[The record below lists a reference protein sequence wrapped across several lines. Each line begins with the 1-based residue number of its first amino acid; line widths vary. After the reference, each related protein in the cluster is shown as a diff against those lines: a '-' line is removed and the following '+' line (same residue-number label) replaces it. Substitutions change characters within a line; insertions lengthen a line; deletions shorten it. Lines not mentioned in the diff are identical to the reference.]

1 MDFLSNI
8 TIPLAAI
15 ASTLLLS
22 ILALKIFAGIGPEKK
37 RKKRYHPVA
46 GTLYHQILNFHRL
59 HDYYTDLARKY
70 KTFRLVGIDHNE
82 VYITDPANVEYILK
96 TNFHNYG
103 KGSFHYNRL
112 TDFFGDGIF
121 AVDGAKWR
129 HQRKVASYDFS
140 TRILRVFS
148 STVFQ
153 SNAAKLAHKVSEYTN
168 SNQAMD
174 VQDLFMK
181 STMDTIFKVAFG
193 IELNTLYGS
202 SKEGNTFSKAFD
214 DSSEVTLWRYVDVFW
229 KMKRFLN
236 IGTESELKRNTKVL
250 DEYVYKLIRR
260 KKEQISCQQNPM
272 KKEDILSRFLE
283 LSKDD
288 PKNMNDRYLRDIILN
303 FIIAGKDTTAVT
315 LSWFFY
321 MLCKNPR
328 VQEKVAQEVKV
339 VMEAND
345 KTPINEFATS
355 LTEEAINKMN
365 YLHAA
370 LTETLRLY
378 PAVPVDGKFCHSD
391 DTLPDGFDVRRGDT
405 VAYVP
410 YAMGRMKFL
419 WGEDAEVFRPERWLD
434 VNGTFQPESSFKFT
448 AFQAGPRTCLGKEFA
463 YRQMKIFAA
472 VLLRFFTFKLS
483 DENKHVKYRTMLTL
497 HISEALQLLALPRE
511 I

>member
-8 TIPLAAI
+8 TIPLTAI
-15 ASTLLLS
+15 AATLLIS

-37 RKKRYHPVA
+37 KKKRYHPVA
-46 GTLYHQILNFHRL
+46 GTIYHQMLEFHRL
-59 HDYYTDLARKY
+59 HDYHTDLARKY
-70 KTFRLVGIDHNE
+70 KNFRLVGLDHNQ

-96 TNFHNYG
+96 TNFDNYG
-103 KGSFHYNRL
+103 KESYHYDRL
-112 TDFFGDGIF
+112 ADFFGDGIF
-121 AVDGAKWR
+121 AVDGDKWR

-148 STVFQ
+148 SGVFQ
-153 SNAAKLAHKVSEYTN
+153 SNAAKLAHKVSEYAN
-168 SNQAMD
+168 YNQAMD
-174 VQDLFMK
+174 AQDLFMK
-181 STMDTIFKVAFG
+181 STMDSIFKVAFG

-202 SKEGNTFSKAFD
+202 SEEGNAFGKAFD
-214 DSSEVTLWRYVDVFW
+214 DSSEVTLWRYVDIFW

-236 IGTESELKRNTKVL
+236 IGTEFELKRNIKVL
-250 DEYVYKLIRR
+250 DDFLYKLIHR
-260 KKEQISCQQNPM
+260 KKELILSQKDPM

-288 PKNMNDRYLRDIILN
+288 PKNINDRYLRDIILN
-303 FIIAGKDTTAVT
+303 FIIAGKDTTAIT

-321 MLCKNPR
+321 MLCVNPH

-339 VMEAND
+339 IMEAND
-345 KTPINEFATS
+345 RTPIDEFATS

-378 PAVPVDGKFCHSD
+378 PGVPVDSKVCRSD
-391 DTLPDGFDVRRGDT
+391 DTLPDGFDVGRGDV
-405 VAYVP
+405 VAYTP
-410 YAMGRMKFL
+410 YAMGRMRFL

-434 VNGTFQPESSFKFT
+434 DDGVFQPESSFKFT
-448 AFQAGPRTCLGKEFA
+448 AFQAGLRTCLGKEFA

-472 VLLRFFTFKLS
+472 VLLRFFTFKLT
-483 DENKHVKYRTMLTL
+483 DKNKQVKYRTMLTL
-497 HISEALQLLALPRE
+497 HISEGLQLQAFSRG